1 MSAAI
6 SQSGVQL
13 AWEDRTGEGATLRLR
28 GRLEVT
34 SVAQV
39 WREAREG
46 LARKIGP
53 VTIDCSQVAYCD
65 GAGAGLLVDLL
76 RQSRPG
82 GGAVR
87 VEGLAEPYRRL
98 LAQFDPAF
106 FAKPVG
112 GLRPR
117 ASVPEEVGA
126 AAAGLAADLKELV
139 TFTGDMAVGLMLA
152 VRHWRKTRWA
162 EVWLVAEQ
170 AGANALPIV
179 ALISFLMGV
188 ILAFQS
194 AVPMKQFGAEIFVA
208 DLVALS
214 ILREIG
220 PLMTAILLAGRTGSA
235 FAAEIGTMKVNEEVN
250 ALITMGLDPVRFLAT
265 PRVLGAAATIPLLT
279 VFANCVGLAGGALVM
294 LTFDIPLVT
303 FVNEVRGAVG
313 PHDLLGGLVKAFVFG
328 LLVAALGCQ
337 RGLQTKAGPSAVGLS
352 ATRSVVSG
360 IVAIVIADGVFS
372 VLYYHLGI

>member
-1 MSAAI
+1 M
-6 SQSGVQL
+6 V
-13 AWEDRTGEGATLRLR
+13 
-28 GRLEVT
+28 GRLDVT

-39 WREAREG
+39 WREARER
-46 LARKIGP
+46 LATQSGQVI
-53 VTIDCSQVAYCD
+53 IDCSGVEYCD
-65 GAGAGLLVDLL
+65 GAGVGLLVDLL
-76 RQSRPG
+76 GQPRPVD
-82 GGAVR
+82 GAVQ
-87 VEGLAEPYRRL
+87 VQGLAEPFQRT
-98 LAQFDPAF
+98 LAQFDPVTL
-106 FAKPVG
+106 AKPLAG
-112 GLRPR
+112 MRLRT
-117 ASVPEEVGA
+117 SVPEEVGA
-126 AAAGLAADLKELV
+126 AAAVLAKDLRELV
-139 TFTGDMAVGLMLA
+139 TFTGDLAIGLVLA

-162 EVWLVAEQ
+162 DVWLVAEQ

-214 ILREIG
+214 VLREIG
-220 PLMTAILLAGRTGSA
+220 PLMTAILMAGRTGSA

-250 ALITMGLDPVRFLAT
+250 ALVTMGLDPVRFLAT
-265 PRVLGAAATIPLLT
+265 PRVLGAVATIPLLT
-279 VFANCVGLAGGALVM
+279 VFANCIGLAGGALVM

-313 PHDLLGGLVKAFVFG
+313 PHDLLGGLAKAFVFG